1 MLEIKGDT
9 IHMTRG
15 LDLDITLN
23 MTNYTFE
30 PGEIVVMEIYDEA
43 SLEKDPLKTITAL
56 TDDYAKEAVI
66 HFKPEDTAS
75 LVKIYN
81 SPEIYW
87 YQIRTDMNRFI
98 KGYDISGPKKLI
110 LYPKGVSTLVR
121 EE

>member
-1 MLEIKGDT
+1 MLEIEGDT

-30 PGEIVVMEIYDEA
+30 PKEKVIVEVYDEA
-43 SLEKDPLKTITAL
+43 SLEKEPLKTIVSSTEE
-56 TDDYAKEAVI
+56 YAKQAI
-66 HFKPEDTAS
+66 LHFKPEDTAS
-75 LVKIYN
+75 LQKLHN

-87 YQIRTDMNRFI
+87 YQIRTDMGRFI